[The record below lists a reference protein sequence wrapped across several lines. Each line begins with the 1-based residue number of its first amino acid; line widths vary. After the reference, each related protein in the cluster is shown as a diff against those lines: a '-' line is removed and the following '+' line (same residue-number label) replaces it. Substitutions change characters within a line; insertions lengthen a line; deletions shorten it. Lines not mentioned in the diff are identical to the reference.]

1 MNLRKTCM
9 CKSGLP
15 LIKYWVRWCKMPYH
29 NKSCHSIIVAIVTL
43 VTLVW
48 WRNSQPSV
56 SLSLSF
62 AAEAIDSDPSRYV
75 SHTICLSVTMC
86 CSHSHVL
93 TTLAA
98 IQQTSALVSWP
109 TVFAC
114 SAEIKTAPLRS
125 VTISLNDLSDGTKHN
140 RFHNEAKTSHCGI
153 NKSVYWPCACS
164 RVHFC
169 CVVVCSVWITVM
181 LACLHEYT
189 DAIVSQWSAGVYISQ
204 NAAW

>member
-1 MNLRKTCM
+1 M
-9 CKSGLP
+9 
-15 LIKYWVRWCKMPYH
+15 
-29 NKSCHSIIVAIVTL
+29 
-43 VTLVW
+43 W
-48 WRNSQPSV
+48 WRNSYPQFPS
-56 SLSLSF
+56 F
-62 AAEAIDSDPSRYV
+62 CFTAEAIDSDPSRYV
-75 SHTICLSVTMC
+75 SHPICLSVTMC

-114 SAEIKTAPLRS
+114 SAEIKTAPLMNL
-125 VTISLNDLSDGTKHN
+125 TISLNDASDRTKRN
-140 RFHNEAKTSHCGI
+140 QFHNEAKTSHCGMNRVCI
-153 NKSVYWPCACS
+153 DLKWRACS